1 MKKILDGCEAG
12 MLYIGC
18 FMTFVLMLLTT
29 ADTFGRYLFN
39 SPILGAYEIT
49 SNYLMVASIFLS
61 VAYGYRGGAYIRV
74 TLLAD
79 RLRGKVKIV
88 INQIVQLGS
97 LLYGFLLVAA
107 SLRQVFRVY
116 DNRTSLSSFDFP
128 LWPAYVFV
136 PVGLFVM
143 SLLMLIDFRKVKT
156 GGAPLFKDD
165 SPQV

>member
-1 MKKILDGCEAG
+1 MKKILASFEAG

-18 FMTFVLMLLTT
+18 FMTFVMMLLTT
-29 ADTFGRYLFN
+29 ADAFGRYLFN
-39 SPILGAYEIT
+39 SPIIGAYEVT
-49 SNYLMVASIFLS
+49 ANYLMVAAIFLS
-61 VAYGYRGGAYIRV
+61 VAYGYRGGSYIRV
-74 TLLAD
+74 TFLME
-79 RLRGKVKIV
+79 RLHGKVKTV
-88 INQIVQLGS
+88 INQVVQLGS

-116 DNRTSLSSFDFP
+116 GNRTSLSSFDFP

-143 SLLMLIDFRKVKT
+143 CLLMLIDFRKVKT
-156 GGAPLFKDD
+156 GGSPLFKDE

>member
-1 MKKILDGCEAG
+1 MKRILDGCEAG

-18 FMTFVLMLLTT
+18 FMTFLLMLLTT
-29 ADTFGRYLFN
+29 ADAFGRYLFN
-39 SPILGAYEIT
+39 SPIIGAYEIT
-49 SNYLMVASIFLS
+49 ANYLMVAAIFLS

-74 TLLAD
+74 TFLME

-116 DNRTSLSSFDFP
+116 GDRTSLSSFDFP

-143 SLLMLIDFRKVKT
+143 SLLMLVDLRKVKT

>member
-1 MKKILDGCEAG
+1 MKRILDGCEAG

-29 ADTFGRYLFN
+29 ADAFGRYLFN
-39 SPILGAYEIT
+39 SPIIGAYEIT
-49 SNYLMVASIFLS
+49 ANYLMVGSIFLS
-61 VAYGYRGGAYIRV
+61 VAYGYRRGAYIRV
-74 TLLAD
+74 TFLME
-79 RLRGKVKIV
+79 RLGGKVKIV
-88 INQIVQLGS
+88 INQVVQMGS

-116 DNRTSLSSFDFP
+116 GDQTSLSSFDFP

-143 SLLMLIDFRKVKT
+143 SLMMLIDFRKVKT
-156 GGAPLFKDD
+156 GGAPLFKDE
-165 SPQV
+165 SPQI